1 MATGAQRTHYQVLG
15 VGAAA
20 GSDEI
25 RRAHRQL
32 ARVLHPDRQA
42 GATDAERRL
51 AERRMREVNAAWT
64 VLSDPARRLDYDR
77 TLRAERVG
85 PTASAPTGA
94 RAPRSTAPR
103 SNRPEDQPDPDAAF
117 ARMRAEQLDPDE
129 PPLSAGHFWLLRRGP
144 MVVALAAAAV
154 LFVVTAYAGGG
165 TGEGESGD
173 AVPESPLECV
183 RSTDGRNAV
192 RVPCDTR
199 NDGRIV
205 TRVAKPLDCPSG
217 SSYVLLEGEVTCVTT
232 DPTLRAN
239 TLPSSGD

>member
-15 VGAAA
+15 VVAGA
-20 GSDEI
+20 GPDEI

-77 TLRAERVG
+77 SLRAERVG
-85 PTASAPTGA
+85 STPGQRPGGAAPRPT
-94 RAPRSTAPR
+94 APRST
-103 SNRPEDQPDPDAAF
+103 RPEDQPDPDAAF

-144 MVVALAAAAV
+144 MVLALAVAAI
-154 LFVVTAYAGGG
+154 LFVATAYAGGG
-165 TGEGESGD
+165 TDQAETDGT
-173 AVPESPLECV
+173 AVQAPRDCV

-192 RVPCDTR
+192 RVPCDEP

-205 TRVAKPLDCPSG
+205 TQVAKPLDCPAG
-217 SSYVLLEGEVTCVTT
+217 SSFVLIEGDVTCVTT

-239 TLPSSGD
+239 TLPSNGD